1 MIESIK
7 GIEGLS
13 VLTRVQEVQQRID
26 AIEKQVGLKD
36 FQATLEKEIA
46 KQEKISQ
53 PAKMTEPM
61 PLEKFLAKVRADEEF
76 DNMLKAARE
85 AARAEAAKAAA
96 QAKTFEVFDF
106 AGQPTNSYAPHYE
119 IFDEEYF
126 DEEEYYDASLDDFD
140 YYDEEISYAPTTDE
154 MIETAARRNG
164 VDADLVRAIGNAESN
179 LNQDAISHVGA
190 IGVMQLMP
198 ETAASLGVNPYDE
211 QQNIEGGARYIR
223 QMLDTF
229 NGNLH
234 KAIAAYN
241 AGPGA
246 VQKYGGIPPYG
257 ETQEY
262 VGRVMDFYVK

>member
-1 MIESIK
+1 MIESIR

-13 VLTRVQEVQQRID
+13 VLTRVKEVQQRID

-36 FQATLEKEIA
+36 FQATLEAEIA
-46 KQEKISQ
+46 KQEKVSKPQ
-53 PAKMTEPM
+53 TLTNPM
-61 PLEKFLAKVRADEEF
+61 PLEQFLAKVRADEEAA
-76 DNMLKAARE
+76 NLIKTARE
-85 AARAEAAKAAA
+85 NAAKAAA
-96 QAKTFEVFDF
+96 QNKTVEVFDF
-106 AGQPTNSYAPHYE
+106 ATQPASSSIPIYDVYE
-119 IFDEEYF
+119 AEYFGGDEEYF
-126 DEEEYYDASLDDFD
+126 DEPIDDYYEDDFA
-140 YYDEEISYAPTTDE
+140 YAPTTDE
-154 MIETAARRNG
+154 MIETAARKYG
-164 VDADLVRAIGNAESN
+164 VDADLVRAIGTAESN

-211 QQNIEGGARYIR
+211 QQNIEGGAHYIR
-223 QMLDTF
+223 QMLDHF

-246 VQKYGGIPPYG
+246 VQQYGGIPPYS

-262 VGRVMDFYVK
+262 VGRVMDFYVR

>member
-96 QAKTFEVFDF
+96 QAKTVEVFDF
-106 AGQPTNSYAPHYE
+106 AGQPTNSYAPRYE

-126 DEEEYYDASLDDFD
+126 DEEEYFDAPLDDYYEDD
-140 YYDEEISYAPTTDE
+140 YAYAPTTDE

-164 VDADLVRAIGNAESN
+164 VDADLVRAIGTAESN
-179 LNQDAISHVGA
+179 LNQGAISHVGA

-246 VQKYGGIPPYG
+246 VQQYGGIPPYS

-262 VGRVMDFYVK
+262 VGRVMDFYVR